1 MAHLVIFDLDGTLTD
16 SKRDIARAL
25 SHALRSIGYRVA
37 DESVFY
43 PHIGATLEETFAAVL
58 PPHRRRRIAEAVA
71 AYKAYYPDHCADET
85 RLFAGVPEGLA
96 ALQARGIILAVATT
110 KRTWMAERV
119 LTLLGIR
126 GRFAHVQGTDDFP
139 YKPDPEIIR
148 RVRAALADPCDNR
161 RTWMVGDTPRDI
173 ETGQRAGV
181 RSAGVLYGYGDAD
194 ALRRAGPDLLVDSF
208 HELVHR
214 LLAGSPTGSV

>member
-1 MAHLVIFDLDGTLTD
+1 MAQLVIFDLDGTLTD

-25 SHALRSIGYRVA
+25 SHALRSSGHAVA

-58 PPHRRRRIAEAVA
+58 PPHLHHRIDEAVA
-71 AYKAYYPDHCADET
+71 AYKVYYPDHCADET
-85 RLFAGVPEGLA
+85 RLFDGVPEGLT
-96 ALQARGIILAVATT
+96 ALQEHGFTLAVATT

-119 LTLLGIR
+119 LALLGVQHH
-126 GRFAHVQGTDDFP
+126 FAHIQGTDDFP

-148 RVRAALADPCDNR
+148 RVRAALADPCDDR

-173 ETGQRAGV
+173 EAGQRAGV
-181 RSAGVLYGYGDAD
+181 RSAGVLYGYGDTD

-214 LLAGSPTGSV
+214 LLAGSSNGSN